1 MNAAELYDAISTLIS
16 DNLGDDVST
25 FELVGVLEMI
35 KAEFQAAALEPDDEE
50 GDAE

>member
-50 GDAE
+50 DTE